1 MPAQLCYLG
10 NDGVFFSA
18 LASSSRDWS
27 LEWAEQG
34 RDNGTGPRDWRRVL
48 LIDLGQAAAQE
59 VERMLEARG
68 CYAGAP
74 WIAIADS
81 AALPLTVCGLA
92 RMHGADAIFYKPCDD
107 WESLHEVVQDAL
119 GRLARWEQTHDAA
132 TSAA

>member
-1 MPAQLCYLG
+1 MQAQLCYLG
-10 NDGVFFSA
+10 NDGAFFSA
-18 LASSSRDWS
+18 LASCCRDWS
-27 LEWAEQG
+27 LEWAEHCS
-34 RDNGTGPRDWRRVL
+34 DNSMGLRDWRRVL
-48 LIDLGQAAAQE
+48 LIDLGQGSQQD
-59 VERMLEARG
+59 VERMLKARG

-107 WESLHEVVQDAL
+107 RESLCEVIQDAL
-119 GRLARWEQTHDAA
+119 DRLARWEQTHDAA

>member
-10 NDGVFFSA
+10 NDGVFFSN
-18 LASSSRDWS
+18 LASGCRDWS
-27 LEWAEQG
+27 LEWADHG
-34 RDNGTGPRDWRRVL
+34 SDNSKGPRDWRRVL
-48 LIDLGQAAAQE
+48 LIDLDQGAPQQ
-59 VERMLEARG
+59 VERMLEARS

-107 WESLHEVVQDAL
+107 WESLAEVIQDAVD
-119 GRLARWEQTHDAA
+119 RLARWEQTHDAA